1 MIFDDLPSQLAEA
14 PVERIAPLEILYE
27 FDGPRIFSL
36 SGRDGN
42 LLLAYLC
49 DETDSQLNL
58 LLVPSSPG
66 SIERLKSGQLSV
78 RAALNQAWVWI
89 ISCDRQWKILGAK
102 SASFDELPDAVL
114 PQEGTPLLPEHI
126 PLLVTKQ
133 IGPFLT
139 PRRIPISVVRRAVDG
154 ASGAIKSLLEGTGF
168 VGGIGR
174 PDERYRKLYDL
185 PVQRIAF
192 GSLEVSFALP
202 AEDVLKG
209 FRSGDGLTIDQI
221 AQAFQG
227 GLKWLAADKDTI
239 EATPQNRAILCA
251 LDSLSPPIHGDVTEV
266 ELSGLLLGS
275 DNPRAR
281 LTKESTRKIR
291 RVLAQIPA
299 NLDPVVRV
307 GYVREFDKDR
317 GTFTLRDALGTD
329 VERFELSEDLFDDA
343 LDAFDED
350 FEVKVIGFRSTTQ
363 RFAKALSIT
372 RATPPPA

>member
-1 MIFDDLPSQLAEA
+1 MIFDDLPGRVSEA

-36 SGRDGN
+36 SSRDGN

-49 DETDSQLNL
+49 DQAEGGLNFL
-58 LLVPSSPG
+58 LAPSSSR
-66 SIERLKSGQLSV
+66 SIERLKSGQISV
-78 RAALNQAWVWI
+78 REAINQAWIWI
-89 ISCDRQWKILGAK
+89 ISCDQQWKILGAK
-102 SASFDELPDAVL
+102 SSSFDELPDAVL
-114 PQEGTPLLPEHI
+114 PREGTPLHPEHI

-139 PRRIPISVVRRAVDG
+139 PGRIPISVVRRAVDG

-202 AEDVLKG
+202 AEDILNA
-209 FRSGDGLTIDQI
+209 FQSGDGLTIDQI
-221 AQAFQG
+221 SAAFQR
-227 GLKWLAADKDTI
+227 GLRWLATDEDAI
-239 EATPQNRAILCA
+239 EATPQNRAILSA
-251 LDSLSPPIHGDVTEV
+251 LDKLSPPIHGEVVEV

-275 DNPRAR
+275 DRPRAR

-291 RVLAQIPA
+291 RVLGQIPS
-299 NLDPVVRV
+299 NLEPVIKV

-317 GTFTLRDALGTD
+317 GTLTLRDALGAD

-350 FEVKVIGFRSTTQ
+350 FEVKVIGFRAASQ

-372 RATPPPA
+372 RAGPPVT